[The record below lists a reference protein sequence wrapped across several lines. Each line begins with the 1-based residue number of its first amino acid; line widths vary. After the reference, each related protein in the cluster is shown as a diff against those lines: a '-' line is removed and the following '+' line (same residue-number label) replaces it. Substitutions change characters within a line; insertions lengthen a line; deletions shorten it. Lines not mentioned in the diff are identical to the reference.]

1 MFDVCI
7 LIYFAIYQKFAVTMH
22 DIKQSR
28 TDNKTYFQFT
38 CKGEQDV
45 AVENY
50 LSKVICAC
58 LTHQH

>member
-1 MFDVCI
+1 MFE
-7 LIYFAIYQKFAVTMH
+7 KFAVTMH

-38 CKGEQDV
+38 WKGEQDV

-50 LSKVICAC
+50 LSKVICAF